1 MIHKR
6 LFLIDVDGV
15 LADNSSR
22 LQYLKDKDYD
32 NFYDAAKVLEDIP
45 LPQSELITDAINAL
59 GWREKEIAVVTG
71 RPERLRKTTQYWID
85 CNTKLYG
92 LNYNL
97 SRFRKDDDH
106 RKSDVVKAE
115 MVSQILDETK
125 EIGIEEV
132 VIIDDDPTNVVAM
145 QGVVNARGMQ
155 CNAIIFGTNRLDKI
169 SGYVPNISSVVEHD
183 TDKSSR
189 KSLLSAF
196 RERRNHHH

>member
-1 MIHKR
+1 MIHRR

-45 LPQSELITDAINAL
+45 LPQAELITDAVNSF
-59 GWREKEIAVVTG
+59 GWREKEVAIVTG
-71 RPERLRKTTQYWID
+71 RPERLRKTTQYWVD
-85 CNTKLYG
+85 CNTKIYG
-92 LNYNL
+92 LNYKL
-97 SRFRKDDDH
+97 SKFRKDDDH
-106 RKSDVVKAE
+106 RKSDIVKAE

-125 EIGIEEV
+125 DIDIEEV

-145 QGVVNARGMQ
+145 QAMVNARGMQ
-155 CNAIIFGTNRLDKI
+155 CNAIIFGTNRLDEI

-183 TDKSSR
+183 TGKNSR

-196 RERRNHHH
+196 RERRNRHH